1 MQNLQGRPVVGLRR
15 GTVHNGADEG
25 RYVELRR
32 RRALRLQDLQ
42 GKPASCT
49 GSNIYARSNVYV
61 YLSTSHD
68 LEMYNA
74 ILNFY

>member
-32 RRALRLQDLQ
+32 RRALRLQDLH
-42 GKPASCT
+42 G
-49 GSNIYARSNVYV
+49 RSIMGLPRGAMLDGAAPRRSVE
-61 YLSTSHD
+61 LQR
-68 LEMYNA
+68 
-74 ILNFY
+74 